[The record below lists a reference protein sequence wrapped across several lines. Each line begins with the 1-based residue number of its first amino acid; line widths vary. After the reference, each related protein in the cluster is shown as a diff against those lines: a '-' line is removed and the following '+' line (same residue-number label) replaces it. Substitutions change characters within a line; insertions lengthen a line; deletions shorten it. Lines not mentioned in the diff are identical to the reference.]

1 MDENDLGY
9 RTASEFT
16 KLYYESM
23 DRKRHLMSRYY
34 MDNAALVWNGN
45 GRNGADEIQK
55 FLASLP
61 ISTHLLTS
69 QDVQRIPD
77 GAVGNKMAYV
87 IQTAGNVKF
96 QGRPSKQ
103 MFYQTFAITNEG
115 DKWKIVSDCFRF
127 QEHVATT

>member
-1 MDENDLGY
+1 
-9 RTASEFT
+9 
-16 KLYYESM
+16 M

-69 QDVQRIPD
+69 QDVQRIPENARSHD
-77 GAVGNKMAYV
+77 ALPCTARSVLNGCAHRCESGGATPTTYRATPKRRLLY
-87 IQTAGNVKF
+87 
-96 QGRPSKQ
+96 GRPS
-103 MFYQTFAITNEG
+103 
-115 DKWKIVSDCFRF
+115 
-127 QEHVATT
+127 